1 MLKSGKLSVGASDNK
16 TRANY
21 VTLQQRESAAKRG
34 YGSRWQKY
42 RERYLR
48 EHGLC
53 VMHQQQGRTVLAT
66 VVDHIQ
72 PHKGDHKLFWDP
84 KNHQALCKM
93 CHDSHKKRLEMSGRV
108 VGCDVDG
115 IPIAPNHHWH
125 QYPRPQYR
133 GGD

>member
-1 MLKSGKLSVGASDNK
+1 MLKSGKLSVGASSK
-16 TRANY
+16 SPRQGH

-34 YGSRWQKY
+34 YGARWQAY

-66 VVDHIQ
+66 VVDHIV

-84 KNHQALCKM
+84 KNHQALCKP

-108 VGCDVDG
+108 VGCNVDG
-115 IPIAPNHHWH
+115 MPIDKNHHWS
-125 QYPRPQYR
+125 QTRPAITQ